1 MIAAC
6 VSPLIPIGCKISHAT
21 VGSTGNVETFRMIVE
36 ASKSAILSQHDFR
49 DLSGNPRR
57 VFFLAD
63 DLCCVVLGGPGTT
76 NALELRDAGSG
87 QLKRKIPSARGF
99 QVFCDGFSGG
109 ATQLRGDAKKGNV
122 SLNGLKDNE
131 LRRVIRT
138 DTGYAGGMAFSGDGR
153 ILAIQSSSEDLIGRY
168 LLYDIVER
176 F

>member
-1 MIAAC
+1 M
-6 VSPLIPIGCKISHAT
+6 
-21 VGSTGNVETFRMIVE
+21 
-36 ASKSAILSQHDFR
+36 
-49 DLSGNPRR
+49 
-57 VFFLAD
+57 AD

-99 QVFCDGFSGG
+99 QVFCDGLSAG

-168 LLYDIVER
+168 LLYDIVEGISPR
-176 F
+176 PLRAILRKRVTATGSLTAASILPK